1 LPEPFNRPKLDVCSN
16 MGKIPISSF
25 PVKTSIGALA
35 AQQSGE
41 SETCIRDDEIPEG
54 IDQNLNSNINAAPS
68 LSLPRPTST
77 EAPKNQ
83 QPAVASHLPPSFR
96 KCFSQKVRSN
106 GAESAS
112 QSLSKTSLQPS
123 DLPVQ
128 ESLINKSSSKK
139 ETSSA
144 GAPFPANLSFE
155 PTGNGKHVAFCASPA
170 CFPPSCPPATPSKE
184 LDAMNSENGSP
195 TEIAKINSTPAKLA
209 STPAR
214 LMNVTPGLHP
224 PKRCY
229 MSPDDDS
236 TSSPNKLARRPPR
249 SRSLKFDTP
258 IKNENIV
265 DEIDGTGGVSVDND
279 IFDILPENLLQSV
292 SPIIIPYAFL
302 LNCTCFLVIS
312 KSVNNQCFFF
322 FFNLFWSF

>member
-1 LPEPFNRPKLDVCSN
+1 MPEPFNLPKLDVRSN
-16 MGKIPISSF
+16 MSKIPTSSF
-25 PVKTSIGALA
+25 PVKTSTGALT
-35 AQQSGE
+35 AQQSGV
-41 SETCIRDDEIPEG
+41 SETCIRGDEIPEG
-54 IDQNLNSNINAAPS
+54 IEQDLNSNINEAPG
-68 LSLPRPTST
+68 LSLPRATST

-96 KCFSQKVRSN
+96 KRFSHKVRSN
-106 GAESAS
+106 ESESAS

-123 DLPVQ
+123 DLLVQ
-128 ESLINKSSSKK
+128 ELLINKSSSKE

-144 GAPFPANLSFE
+144 AAPFPANLSFE
-155 PTGNGKHVAFCASPA
+155 PTSNGKHVAFCASPA

-209 STPAR
+209 FTPGR
-214 LMNVTPGLHP
+214 LMNVTPALHP

-229 MSPDDDS
+229 MSPEDDS
-236 TSSPNKLARRPPR
+236 TRSPNKLVRRPSR

-258 IKNENIV
+258 IKNDNIV
-265 DEIDGTGGVSVDND
+265 DEIDGAGGVSVDDD

-292 SPIIIPYAFL
+292 SPIMNSL
-302 LNCTCFLVIS
+302 CFRP
-312 KSVNNQCFFF
+312 
-322 FFNLFWSF
+322 

>member
-1 LPEPFNRPKLDVCSN
+1 
-16 MGKIPISSF
+16 MGKIPTSSF

-35 AQQSGE
+35 TQQSGE
-41 SETCIRDDEIPEG
+41 SETCIRGDEIPEG
-54 IDQNLNSNINAAPS
+54 IDQNLNSNINKAPS

-83 QPAVASHLPPSFR
+83 QPAVASHLSPSFR

-106 GAESAS
+106 EAESAS
-112 QSLSKTSLQPS
+112 QSLSKTFLQPS

-128 ESLINKSSSKK
+128 ESLINKSSSKE
-139 ETSSA
+139 ETISA
-144 GAPFPANLSFE
+144 AAPFPANLSFE
-155 PTGNGKHVAFCASPA
+155 PTSNGKHLAFCASPA

-195 TEIAKINSTPAKLA
+195 TEIAKINSTPAKPAKPA

-214 LMNVTPGLHP
+214 LMNVTPALHP
-224 PKRCY
+224 QKRCY
-229 MSPDDDS
+229 MSPEDDS

-292 SPIIIPYAFL
+292 SPFIIPYAFL
-302 LNCTCFLVIS
+302 LN
-312 KSVNNQCFFF
+312 
-322 FFNLFWSF
+322 